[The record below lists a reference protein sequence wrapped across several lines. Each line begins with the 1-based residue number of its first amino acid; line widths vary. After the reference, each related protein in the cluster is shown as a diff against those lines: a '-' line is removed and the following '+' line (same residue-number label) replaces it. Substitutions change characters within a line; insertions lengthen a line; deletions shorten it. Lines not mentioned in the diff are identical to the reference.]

1 MFVRESSCEFGWK
14 LFYGKLDN
22 AYYFF
27 EMELQ
32 TVEIVKNNYHT
43 SQEKWLNKFG
53 IQNTTTCYTQKL
65 KVFIYLFWK
74 VYNYEICFTWIWN
87 ALKYHKTIS
96 SNCFVIDCSIY
107 LIRCHFLFLA
117 PVLTVMDGFGRKLL
131 DQFYKVGS
139 SLEVMCHVDR
149 LPKRPL
155 PEIIEWRHGDKILS
169 KSNATLGQR

>member
-1 MFVRESSCEFGWK
+1 MISHENIIVILLFMYHLKGILMNSIKTGLDLIWSVFISKKTFSFHTKNILLNVCKGVK
-14 LFYGKLDN
+14 LWIWMKTFYGKLDN

-74 VYNYEICFTWIWN
+74 VYNYEASCTWIWN
-87 ALKYHKTIS
+87 AFDIPW
-96 SNCFVIDCSIY
+96 N
-107 LIRCHFLFLA
+107 
-117 PVLTVMDGFGRKLL
+117 
-131 DQFYKVGS
+131 
-139 SLEVMCHVDR
+139 
-149 LPKRPL
+149 
-155 PEIIEWRHGDKILS
+155 
-169 KSNATLGQR
+169 N